1 MKTKIFLRLLLVFAI
16 AAPVSSGQ
24 SSSPPASPKSGG
36 SGGESGQSDEVH
48 LGFSIETEML
58 TYKSLEANSEAV
70 ACDIARHLFGGE
82 IGPPS
87 ATAPCTIQSG
97 ASAGAGVVIV
107 SSTTTV
113 FSDFQMWR
121 ADMASM
127 NALELRAIKFCPPT
141 PAAPKTR
148 GLPSLAAAT
157 PEGQMLPM
165 AKEVLGMFG
174 SSESISPVTG
184 TIHDQALMDGVAR
197 QLKALNI
204 AVLVPEIYSPYAL
217 GGTDASTSPFLSN
230 LAKLIAMRS
239 CLQAKK
245 DALPKEQQA
254 DAEEIGGIVSSIDAF
269 IATLSSNASSS
280 GGAVPGATGHTP
292 ESTTPNAASTG
303 SASHLASVLTADG
316 LARAI
321 GINLDGTAATGSIW
335 QHILWLKALESGGS
349 VAKQGNLF
357 GTKVRYSGGAVT
369 TYALYS
375 FDGNLDCSG
384 NVYDFE
390 GSVLTKDFSKVFREQ
405 IKDPT
410 NQLASLRGGCGSSK

>member
-1 MKTKIFLRLLLVFAI
+1 MRIKTLTRLLLVLSI
-16 AAPVSSGQ
+16 AAPVSWGQ
-24 SSSPPASPKSGG
+24 SSSPPAASPKTGS

-97 ASAGAGVVIV
+97 ASIGAGIVIV

-113 FSDFQMWR
+113 FTDFQSWR

-127 NALELRAIKFCPPT
+127 NALELRANRFCPEAPT
-141 PAAPKTR
+141 APKTR
-148 GLPSLAAAT
+148 GLPSPAAAT

-165 AKEVLGMFG
+165 AKEVLGMLG
-174 SSESISPVTG
+174 STESISPVTG
-184 TIHDQALMDGVAR
+184 TIHDQALMNGVAR

-204 AVLVPEIYSPYAL
+204 SVLVPEIYSPFAL
-217 GGTDASTSPFLSN
+217 GGADAAKSPFLSN

-245 DALPKEQQA
+245 DTLPKEQQA
-254 DAEEIGGIVSSIDAF
+254 DAEEIGGVITSIDSF
-269 IATLSSNASSS
+269 IATLSSNAPAS
-280 GGAVPGATGHTP
+280 GGAGQGAAGHAPEGGTP
-292 ESTTPNAASTG
+292 SAAP
-303 SASHLASVLTADG
+303 ASHLASVLTADG

-321 GINLDGTAATGSIW
+321 GINLDGTAAPSSMW

-349 VAKQGNLF
+349 VAKQGNIF

-410 NQLASLRGGCGSSK
+410 SQLASLRGGCGSSK